1 MTDENEAD
9 GWIEPQGDSK
19 RARKDRKR
27 PAPHTERR
35 NARILAMKVLYESD
49 LTDHNWLD
57 VLERTLSE
65 DEIPV
70 ATADYANR
78 LATGVMTNKV
88 DIDVHLREAA
98 PAYPIRQLSPIDR
111 NVLRLAIYELSFEP
125 DVPTRAVIN
134 EAVEM
139 AKRFGGD
146 NSSRFVNGVIGTIAT
161 KFRSDGGEGRR
172 KPKPGS

>member
-1 MTDENEAD
+1 MTEENATN
-9 GWIEPQGDSK
+9 GWQAPQEDRKPS
-19 RARKDRKR
+19 RKDRKR

-49 LTDHNWLD
+49 MTDHYWLD

-65 DEIPV
+65 DEVPV

-88 DIDVHLREAA
+88 DIDAHLREAA
-98 PAYPIRQLSPIDR
+98 PAYPIPQLSPIDR
-111 NVLRLAIYELSFEP
+111 NVLRLAIYELSLEP

-146 NSSRFVNGVIGTIAT
+146 NSSRFVNGVIGTIAE
-161 KFRSDGGEGRR
+161 KFRSDAGEGRR
-172 KPKPGS
+172 KAKPGS